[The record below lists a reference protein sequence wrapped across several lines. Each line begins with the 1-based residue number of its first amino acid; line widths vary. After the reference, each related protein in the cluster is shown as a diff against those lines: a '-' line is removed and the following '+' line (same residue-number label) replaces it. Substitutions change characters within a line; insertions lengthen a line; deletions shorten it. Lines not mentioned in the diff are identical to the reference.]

1 MRFVVIG
8 AAIVVGLCL
17 LPTLFCKITTGR
29 KDKTTNYADYS
40 EHSVSTSYLSL
51 AELDELVGYFQE
63 FGIYTTVFFDIEDF
77 IQHYY
82 SDNFIMKPSII
93 FETSPKGIGRGKDA
107 LIPCLCDIWGINH
120 LGPTATVNCLCSSK
134 YQWGSI
140 LMSHNIPTPPSHF
153 FANGSWVSTP
163 EIGLKYLL
171 KLNYECASIG
181 LSNTSAIVNNGTN
194 VSEYARDL
202 YIKYSQAVIAQQFIE
217 GYEVEVPVLVNPKR
231 TIVLPPVGLSFNDSK
246 LLNSEFL
253 NYDTIYYDN
262 YGFYDFATVSP
273 ELVDEIRICVEKIA
287 HLLDLNGYMRV
298 DFRVKPSGEF
308 YVIDINNDPCI
319 DVNGSFLHS
328 LSILGY
334 KHSEIAPLIIGNCL
348 G

>member
-1 MRFVVIG
+1 MDKYINIMDELNKTIEI
-8 AAIVVGLCL
+8 AKQQKTQIKLC
-17 LPTLFCKITTGR
+17 IIASV

-140 LMSHNIPTPPSHF
+140 LTSHNIPTPPII
-153 FANGSWVSTP
+153 AVS
-163 EIGLKYLL
+163 
-171 KLNYECASIG
+171 
-181 LSNTSAIVNNGTN
+181 IV
-194 VSEYARDL
+194 
-202 YIKYSQAVIAQQFIE
+202 
-217 GYEVEVPVLVNPKR
+217 
-231 TIVLPPVGLSFNDSK
+231 
-246 LLNSEFL
+246 
-253 NYDTIYYDN
+253 
-262 YGFYDFATVSP
+262 
-273 ELVDEIRICVEKIA
+273 
-287 HLLDLNGYMRV
+287 
-298 DFRVKPSGEF
+298 
-308 YVIDINNDPCI
+308 
-319 DVNGSFLHS
+319 
-328 LSILGY
+328 
-334 KHSEIAPLIIGNCL
+334 
-348 G
+348 